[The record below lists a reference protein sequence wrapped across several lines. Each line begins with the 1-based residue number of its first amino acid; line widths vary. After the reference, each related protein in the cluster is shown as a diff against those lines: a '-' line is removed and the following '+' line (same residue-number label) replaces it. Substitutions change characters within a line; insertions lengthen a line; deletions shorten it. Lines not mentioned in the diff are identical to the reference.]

1 LVLLTDAAVLVDGAR
16 KLARVDPGFD
26 AGGVLHARVSLPPE
40 KYRETST
47 QVTFYERA
55 LERLLALPGVTAA
68 AAVNVPPGVGGH
80 GGPLVVL
87 DDDPVPTSMRDLRN
101 ADLRVVTSRYFDTL
115 RLVPHAGRVF
125 SDVDAGSRPVALVN
139 EAFVRQYFAG
149 RWPIGRRLRVTFGGI
164 GELDA
169 LPRAIVG
176 IVPDIRER
184 TLYEP
189 VPATVYVP
197 LRQADWRF
205 GLRMAL
211 LVRSA
216 RASNDLVPSLRAA
229 IASVDPEQAAFGF
242 MPLAEL
248 MASELSVNRL
258 ILALLGVLS
267 TIAVFLAVVGVY
279 GMSAQSVR
287 HRTREIGI
295 RIALGGS
302 HSGILRLVL
311 REGSF
316 LALAGIAAGACLS
329 IWTAGLLRSAVNGLD
344 RASPGTF
351 VCAAIVLAGAVFAG
365 CYVPARRAA
374 RIDPAIVLRAE

>member
-1 LVLLTDAAVLVDGAR
+1 VFSEVDAR
-16 KLARVDPGFD
+16 
-26 AGGVLHARVSLPPE
+26 SLP
-40 KYRETST
+40 
-47 QVTFYERA
+47 V
-55 LERLLALPGVTAA
+55 
-68 AAVNVPPGVGGH
+68 AV
-80 GGPLVVL
+80 
-87 DDDPVPTSMRDLRN
+87 
-101 ADLRVVTSRYFDTL
+101 
-115 RLVPHAGRVF
+115 
-125 SDVDAGSRPVALVN
+125 VN

-149 RWPIGRRLRVTFGGI
+149 RSPIGRRLRVTFGGI
-164 GELDA
+164 GELDTS
-169 LPRAIVG
+169 PRSIVG
-176 IVPDIRER
+176 IVPDIREK

-211 LVRSA
+211 LVRCS
-216 RASNDLVPSLRAA
+216 RASVDLVPSVRAA

-242 MPLAEL
+242 MPLDEL

-267 TIAVFLAVVGVY
+267 TMAVFLAVVGVY

-302 HSGILRLVL
+302 QSGILRLVL
-311 REGSF
+311 REGGI
-316 LALAGIAAGACLS
+316 LALAGIAAGACMS
-329 IWTAGLLRSAVNGLD
+329 IWTADLLRSAVNGLD

-351 VCAAIVLAGAVFAG
+351 VFAAMVLAGAVFTG

-374 RIDPAIVLRAE
+374 RIDPAIVLRME